1 MLRDYQINICS
12 RVCEAF
18 GQHRSVMVQM
28 PTGTGK
34 TVVLAELVKQS
45 LMKDEGLRILIV
57 AHRRELIEQIKATVK
72 RMGLNADNQSSLIN
86 NQKINSDQSSLI
98 NNQNINSSQSSLI
111 NNQTITV
118 ESIQTISRRI
128 ATTEFSPSLVV
139 IDEAHHALAKTYK
152 MMWDAWPNAKFLG
165 LTATPCR
172 LNGKGFTDL
181 FDVLVQS
188 EDIPTFIKEK
198 WLSTYDFV
206 SIKADSRTQ
215 QLISSLKKRGA
226 DGDYQVKE
234 MDAVLN
240 KRPSIEWLYNCVMEY
255 AHNRKGFVYAIN
267 IDHARSIAEYYQE
280 QGVNAVAIDSH
291 TPVKERQRYA
301 YCN

>member
-1 MLRDYQINICS
+1 MLRDYQTEICAQ
-12 RVCEAF
+12 VNEAF
-18 GQHRSVMVQM
+18 DKQRSVMVQM

-34 TVVLAELVKQS
+34 TVVLAELVIKE
-45 LMKDEGLRILIV
+45 LKDERVKEGYAKILIV
-57 AHRRELIEQIKATVK
+57 AHRRELIEQIKATIT
-72 RMGLNADNQSSLIN
+72 RMGLNANNHSSF
-86 NQKINSDQSSLI
+86 I
-98 NNQNINSSQSSLI
+98 NNQNII
-111 NNQTITV
+111 V

-128 ATTEFSPSLVV
+128 DSLDFTPSLVV

-152 MMWDAWPNAKFLG
+152 MMWDTWPDAKFLG

-181 FDVLVQS
+181 FDILVKS
-188 EDIPTFIKEK
+188 WDIPAFIKAK

-206 SIKADSRTQ
+206 SIKADSHTQ
-215 QLISSLKKRGA
+215 QLIGSLKKRGA

-240 KRPSIEWLYNCVMEY
+240 KRPSIERLYNCVMEY

-267 IDHARSIAEYYQE
+267 IDHARSIADYYQS
-280 QGVNAVAIDSH
+280 QGVSAVAIDSH
-291 TPVKERQRYA
+291 TPVKERDV
-301 YCN
+301 